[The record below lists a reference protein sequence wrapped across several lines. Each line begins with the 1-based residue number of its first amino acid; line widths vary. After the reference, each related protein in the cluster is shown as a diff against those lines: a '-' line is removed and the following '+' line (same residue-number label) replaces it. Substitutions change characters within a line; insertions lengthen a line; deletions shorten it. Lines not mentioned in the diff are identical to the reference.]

1 MGNCQSVS
9 PASDTQY
16 VFATREQIQKKAD
29 ELRNKHYNGDRTMLN
44 TTCHMCFC
52 IYNIDKEPNGWAT
65 YRKVDWERV
74 VKAAFPERAY
84 VITYDHPNNSKILMT
99 ISFVQFPDPFA
110 QQFNPRGEP
119 IGPSSYCSALDIP
132 PTDEEKKAKEKEK
145 KEREKK
151 DTPVGRSAQQI
162 RDDYASKHSEKT
174 EVVET
179 KTTD

>member
-9 PASDTQY
+9 PDSDTPY
-16 VFATREQIQKKAD
+16 VFATKEQIQKLAD
-29 ELRNKHYNGDRTMLN
+29 ELRNTHYKGDRTMYN
-44 TTCHMCFC
+44 TDSHMRFC

-65 YRKVDWERV
+65 DRKVDWERV

-84 VITYDHPNNSKILMT
+84 VITYVHYHNSKIFMT

-119 IGPSSYCSALDIP
+119 IGPSLYCSALDIP
-132 PTDEEKKAKEKEK
+132 PTEKEKKAKEKA
-145 KEREKK
+145 
-151 DTPVGRSAQQI
+151 VGRSAQDI
-162 RDDYASKHSEKT
+162 RDDYARSHSEKT